1 MQELAGATPKPAYV
15 DSGDEGEYEGDEAE
29 SAAIPA
35 WRPSIGLD
43 RSNFAL
49 DYADVRDDRIV
60 IYGYAGTRV
69 SQFVYRIKA
78 TNAGRF
84 VVPPAYAESMYER
97 TVQARSL
104 GGAITVKRP

>member
-1 MQELAGATPKPAYV
+1 M
-15 DSGDEGEYEGDEAE
+15 
-29 SAAIPA
+29 
-35 WRPSIGLD
+35 
-43 RSNFAL
+43 
-49 DYADVRDDRIV
+49 RDDRIV